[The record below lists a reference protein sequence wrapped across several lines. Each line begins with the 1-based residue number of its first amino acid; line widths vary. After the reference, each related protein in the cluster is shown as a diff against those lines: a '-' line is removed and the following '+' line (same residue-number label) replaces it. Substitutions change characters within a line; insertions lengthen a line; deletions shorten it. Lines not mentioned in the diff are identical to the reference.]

1 MEEMHGV
8 MSTTKPKQKKTTH
21 GTGIGSKCYNNNN
34 DDNDDSNNVNENNN
48 GSNAGSCGNNNND
61 PTKKKIEE
69 EEEGEN
75 ALLQQMEYE
84 IEKIV
89 TANFATA
96 TAALGSSTC
105 IIGTAYQKAKLHQSE
120 YIHDRNF
127 RYAFLNKE
135 EMDPKKTALRFLRYL
150 DFIVQLYHTEEVLFR
165 PIMLQDLSEKSRQVM
180 YKEGP
185 LQILP
190 IRDPSGR
197 KIFVHL
203 RDFGPY
209 YDMKTKQQV
218 GVYLQQCLS
227 LEDRDGV
234 ILVYFLHQSN
244 HKIPDLT
251 ELRMTNALLKV
262 CPVKFSAFHLCCP
275 NIPLY
280 DVVKAAVILHFGKE
294 MRLRL
299 RLHVGSYTECKYSL
313 KSFGIAVDRLPLNLE
328 LWKWSH
334 NVDIKYFRKWL
345 KMRHAKENAII
356 LRTATILNNNID
368 GRGGGGG
375 GGGGG
380 VMSAVHRIRSIFTET
395 PHQEDCLFGK
405 GSSAMSHPGNVAMR
419 RLIEERY
426 ERYEEL
432 TAATSTKIPVKITT
446 KDNNSSTTNSTI
458 NHKEQLATE
467 IISEIKRGM
476 GKFLKEDDEYHGLF
490 IEVDDTVARKKI
502 GIAFRDLKKRKLPTS
517 TVNLLASSN
526 AHSDSCAATAASIFD
541 VSLAKLHQRRK
552 LCHPCFGDGDGTPK
566 TS

>member
-1 MEEMHGV
+1 M
-8 MSTTKPKQKKTTH
+8 
-21 GTGIGSKCYNNNN
+21 
-34 DDNDDSNNVNENNN
+34 
-48 GSNAGSCGNNNND
+48 
-61 PTKKKIEE
+61 
-69 EEEGEN
+69 
-75 ALLQQMEYE
+75 
-84 IEKIV
+84 
-89 TANFATA
+89 
-96 TAALGSSTC
+96 
-105 IIGTAYQKAKLHQSE
+105 
-120 YIHDRNF
+120 
-127 RYAFLNKE
+127 
-135 EMDPKKTALRFLRYL
+135 
-150 DFIVQLYHTEEVLFR
+150 
-165 PIMLQDLSEKSRQVM
+165 
-180 YKEGP
+180 
-185 LQILP
+185 
-190 IRDPSGR
+190 
-197 KIFVHL
+197 HL

-209 YDMKTKQQV
+209 YDIKTKQQV

-375 GGGGG
+375 GGG

-432 TAATSTKIPVKITT
+432 TAATSTKIPVKGTT
-446 KDNNSSTTNSTI
+446 KDNSSTTTNSTI
-458 NHKEQLATE
+458 NHKEQLAAE

-502 GIAFRDLKKRKLPTS
+502 GIAFRDLKKRKLRKQKKQQQQQQKEQQTLSISFISSSSSSPSPQLPLLSSSKINGRNDENDDDNNNEKRQGEKRAATS

-552 LCHPCFGDGDGTPK
+552 LCHPCFGGGGTP
-566 TS
+566 TVD